1 LAFNSRVKAGVI
13 NDRTI
18 EFNGLLSD
26 GVAYS
31 DQLERLRYAV
41 KTMKSY
47 PQKLCTG
54 AKSLWDTPKGKRK
67 VIRHLTYAI
76 RFLREKRTAFAVS
89 SLKRRKRFGAG
100 IAILAVTSTTGITN
114 ANSANYS
121 IDHLKLYAHSRLL
134 DYKEFQCFNKII
146 TKESRWS
153 YRAKNGSH
161 FGLGQMKS
169 KHYRDLDPF
178 RQIDASLKYITNRY
192 QTPCKAWAFHQQRN
206 YY

>member
-1 LAFNSRVKAGVI
+1 MNS
-13 NDRTI
+13 
-18 EFNGLLSD
+18 
-26 GVAYS
+26 Y
-31 DQLERLRYAV
+31 Q
-41 KTMKSY
+41 
-47 PQKLCTG
+47 QKLSTG
-54 AKSLWDTPKGKRK
+54 AKTLWDTPNAMRE
-67 VIRHLTYAI
+67 VIQSLTTVL
-76 RFLREKRTAFAVS
+76 RFLREKRTATAVS
-89 SLKRRKRFGAG
+89 SLKRRKRYGAS
-100 IAILAVTSTTGITN
+100 IAILAVTSTGLIHN
-114 ANSANYS
+114 ANAANYS
-121 IDHLKLYAHSRLL
+121 INHLKLYAHSRIL

-178 RQIDASLKYITNRY
+178 RQIDASLRYITNRY